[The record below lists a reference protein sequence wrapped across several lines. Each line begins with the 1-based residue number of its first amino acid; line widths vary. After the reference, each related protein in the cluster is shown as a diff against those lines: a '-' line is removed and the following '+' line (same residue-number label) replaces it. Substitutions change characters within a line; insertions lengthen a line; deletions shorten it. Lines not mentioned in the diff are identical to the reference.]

1 MNRLKVI
8 WTNKSKEQ
16 LKAIFNYYKVL
27 TPQGAK
33 SVKDDILKAGREL
46 VFVKQYQQDEIE
58 PEFRRIIVRH
68 YKLIYSIEEDTIWIL
83 RIFDTRKNP
92 ENQANEKE

>member
-1 MNRLKVI
+1 MAQLKVI

-16 LKAIFNYYKVL
+16 LKAIYSYYK
-27 TPQGAK
+27 TISPQGAK
-33 SVKDDILKAGREL
+33 NVKDDILKTAREL
-46 VFVKQYQQDEIE
+46 VFIKQYQQDEIE

-68 YKLIYSIEEDTIWIL
+68 YKLIYIIEENTIWIL

-92 ENQANEKE
+92 QNQIREK